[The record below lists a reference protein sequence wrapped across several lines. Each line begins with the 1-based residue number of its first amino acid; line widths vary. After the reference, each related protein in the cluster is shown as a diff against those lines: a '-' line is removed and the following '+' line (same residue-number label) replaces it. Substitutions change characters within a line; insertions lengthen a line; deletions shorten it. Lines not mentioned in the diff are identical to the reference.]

1 MLRVTRRSVM
11 VRCGAFKHTHTSVSI
26 SLEKRTK
33 KPIYFTNISGII
45 AYPSLIE
52 MSRVNARKNNMFS
65 LRSKNEMKLRYA
77 YRLKA

>member
-1 MLRVTRRSVM
+1 
-11 VRCGAFKHTHTSVSI
+11 VRCSAFKHTHTSVSI

-52 MSRVNARKNNMFS
+52 MSRGEREK
-65 LRSKNEMKLRYA
+65 K
-77 YRLKA
+77 